1 MTIIT
6 LRVSKANILQAQTSP
21 SLWVSSKKKQG
32 VHYELTRQGEK
43 REEDEMRGVER
54 GTRRL
59 CLLGIQERSDID
71 KDSSMVALRGGPERK
86 KDFFLLPLSCM
97 FATPVSHAVT
107 NNSFAQEERRRREHA
122 MNACRVHYRKRGG
135 SGFCS
140 ERRKGLHRISKPHSS
155 VFSSIKSCV
164 DAECAFMWP

>member
-1 MTIIT
+1 MCSW
-6 LRVSKANILQAQTSP
+6 LLLP
-21 SLWVSSKKKQG
+21 SEYPKPTFCKRKLLLLFGCRAKKKQG

-107 NNSFAQEERRRREHA
+107 NNSFAQDERRRREHVRHE
-122 MNACRVHYRKRGG
+122 CLPGPLSKKRGKWLLFREKK
-135 SGFCS
+135 GFIAFQS
-140 ERRKGLHRISKPHSS
+140 RIQA
-155 VFSSIKSCV
+155 FS
-164 DAECAFMWP
+164 PP

>member
-107 NNSFAQEERRRREHA
+107 NNSFAQEERRRREHVRHE
-122 MNACRVHYRKRGG
+122 CLPGPLSKRGKWLLFREKRA
-135 SGFCS
+135 SSHFKAAFK
-140 ERRKGLHRISKPHSS
+140 RFLLHKIM
-155 VFSSIKSCV
+155 C
-164 DAECAFMWP
+164 